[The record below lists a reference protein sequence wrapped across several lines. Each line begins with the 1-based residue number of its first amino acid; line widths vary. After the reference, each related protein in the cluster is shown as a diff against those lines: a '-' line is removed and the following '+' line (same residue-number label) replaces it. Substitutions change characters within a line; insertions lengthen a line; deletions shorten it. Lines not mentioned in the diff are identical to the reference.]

1 MEITDDRFVKKIFK
15 IVETG
20 RNSHKNTYI
29 LDFIG
34 YRYRKQ
40 HTQTK
45 IKTDTKANVQTQ
57 IQRGGHR
64 CRETQHKGDSD
75 NRESHRRDISTQ
87 TEKDTKIWV

>member
-40 HTQTK
+40 HT
-45 IKTDTKANVQTQ
+45 
-57 IQRGGHR
+57 
-64 CRETQHKGDSD
+64 
-75 NRESHRRDISTQ
+75 
-87 TEKDTKIWV
+87 